1 MKNVAVIGLGYVGLP
16 SALVISNSKKYKVI
30 GIDKFNKHGIEKIR
44 KINDGK
50 LTISSEDKSLKK
62 FLVNSLRK
70 KKLICTTDIE
80 LLKKTE
86 VVLVSINFDLQ
97 NVKKNY
103 DNLSNLISS
112 IFTIIRKKTLIIFE
126 STLVPG
132 TFDKII
138 LPTAEKTLNKRNMN
152 INDFYLG
159 YSYERVT
166 PGKNYLNS
174 IRNGNRVYSGIN
186 KISKIKIKSFFK
198 SILTRKAKLLELQHI
213 KECEVSKILENSY
226 RSLNIA
232 FIDEWLK
239 FCESLD
245 INLIKIINYIKLRKT
260 HSNIMMPGLG
270 VGGYCLT
277 KDPNFIIHSSKN
289 LYKNNFKFPLT
300 SLTMK
305 INKKMV
311 NTSYNYIK
319 KKIRIKNFS
328 KILILGAAYKGDVGD
343 DRLSPAYELV
353 DKLKKLNKNI
363 FIHDPLIKKY
373 NYKKY
378 INNLEKFKCIIFC
391 TNHQYYKKISFKN
404 FSNKNVIVD
413 LNNVLSTKQFKQLRF
428 KTNKI
433 FTLGRS

>member
-1 MKNVAVIGLGYVGLP
+1 M
-16 SALVISNSKKYKVI
+16 
-30 GIDKFNKHGIEKIR
+30 
-44 KINDGK
+44 
-50 LTISSEDKSLKK
+50 
-62 FLVNSLRK
+62 
-70 KKLICTTDIE
+70 
-80 LLKKTE
+80 KKTE

-198 SILTRKAKLLELQHI
+198 SILTKKAKLLELQHI

-226 RSLNIA
+226 GSLNIA

-239 FCESLD
+239 F
-245 INLIKIINYIKLRKT
+245 
-260 HSNIMMPGLG
+260 
-270 VGGYCLT
+270 
-277 KDPNFIIHSSKN
+277 
-289 LYKNNFKFPLT
+289 
-300 SLTMK
+300 
-305 INKKMV
+305 
-311 NTSYNYIK
+311 
-319 KKIRIKNFS
+319 
-328 KILILGAAYKGDVGD
+328 
-343 DRLSPAYELV
+343 
-353 DKLKKLNKNI
+353 
-363 FIHDPLIKKY
+363 
-373 NYKKY
+373 
-378 INNLEKFKCIIFC
+378 
-391 TNHQYYKKISFKN
+391 
-404 FSNKNVIVD
+404 
-413 LNNVLSTKQFKQLRF
+413 
-428 KTNKI
+428 
-433 FTLGRS
+433 